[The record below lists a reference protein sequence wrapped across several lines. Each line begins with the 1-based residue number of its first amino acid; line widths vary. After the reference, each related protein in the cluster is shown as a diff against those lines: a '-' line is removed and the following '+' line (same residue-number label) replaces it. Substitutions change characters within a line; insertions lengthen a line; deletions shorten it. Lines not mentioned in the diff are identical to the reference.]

1 MVFFFQKKKRVLF
14 FNLFQK
20 IFCQRL
26 ISKVYDFHIGLSQ
39 TDSFTGSF
47 FQCFSKVVFS
57 YFFQKFSVF
66 AKCFSTNVF
75 QMLFQMFQIFFFL
88 SCSQGFLSTQS
99 YLSSP
104 SFVFSRFINF
114 LLQDEFPF
122 ERFIFL
128 SQGFFFQ
135 DFFDW
140 FFHKKSFF
148 PKECFSQGFFF

>member
-1 MVFFFQKKKRVLF
+1 MVFFQKKRVLF

-47 FQCFSKVVFS
+47 FKCFSKVVFS

-66 AKCFSTNVF
+66 AKCFFNKCFSDAFSDVSDV
-75 QMLFQMFQIFFFL
+75 FFL

-104 SFVFSRFINF
+104 SFVFS
-114 LLQDEFPF
+114 
-122 ERFIFL
+122 
-128 SQGFFFQ
+128 
-135 DFFDW
+135 
-140 FFHKKSFF
+140 KVY
-148 PKECFSQGFFF
+148 